1 MGCDIH
7 IIAEVKEN
15 GVWKR
20 NTEEVFKNP
29 YFDLEYY
36 NERKSGIDERLEKG
50 ELNEEDYKRGLNW
63 IEYLKREF
71 QADPSSARNYDWFAI
86 LADVRNGRGFA
97 GVSTGEGFNVTAMPK
112 GLPDDIS
119 DEGIK
124 FFCDPITDEKME
136 DNEVENED
144 GSYTYYVDRDSANKY
159 MLEYGSKIVHIDG
172 VDYVSNPDY
181 HSDSYLSIDEL
192 EDFDWNQVTMK
203 YGVISMEQYKKL
215 RNTNECPESWCGA
228 TSGGNIITVGEEEA
242 DAILEG
248 KLQEL
253 TRDNRSFFNP
263 DAEPETRPI
272 EDWNISVQYQ
282 WSVLYSEWFKNQ
294 IEGTIE
300 PLRTLADKYE
310 DARIVFSFDN

>member
-1 MGCDIH
+1 MGADIH

-29 YFDLEYY
+29 YFNLEYY
-36 NERKSGIDERLEKG
+36 NESKSRTDKRFEKG
-50 ELNEEDYKRGLNW
+50 ELNEEEYKRELNW

-71 QADPSSARNYDWFAI
+71 QADPSSGRNYDWFGV
-86 LADVRNGRGFA
+86 LADVHNGRGVA
-97 GVSTGEGFNVTAMPK
+97 GVSTGEGFNVMAMPK

-136 DNEVENED
+136 DNGVENED

-172 VDYVSNPDY
+172 VDYVSSPDY

-203 YGVISMEQYKKL
+203 YGVIGMEEYKKL
-215 RNTNECPESWCGA
+215 RNTNECPESW
-228 TSGGNIITVGEEEA
+228 SGGIGGGNTITISEDEA
-242 DAILEG
+242 DLILEG
-248 KLQEL
+248 KNIEL
-253 TRDNRSFFNP
+253 TRDNRNMFNP
-263 DAEPETRPI
+263 DALPETKVAS
-272 EDWNISVQYQ
+272 DWDIYVMYL
-282 WSVLYSEWFKNQ
+282 WSVLYSEWFENQ
-294 IEGTIE
+294 IEGTIK
-300 PLRTLADKYE
+300 PLRTIGRAH
-310 DARIVFSFDN
+310 V